1 MNTLDADLTQLLAKT
16 LDTSSTNGNS
26 FLNPVLLSRIISEQ
40 CRRMPALRNALP
52 RDPFKGK
59 TYLWDVETAP
69 GDAYTA
75 ADMANLTLVDGKW
88 SQGSVEMSYFYFPT
102 QISNPALVA
111 ASELINLLEDRTN
124 KAVKAIMRQEG
135 STIFNG
141 DSVGSPKTAGL
152 YAALT
157 NAPRFINGGSAGQQF
172 TPGLLDHMSDQM
184 TTDGYD
190 ESEMAYCM
198 SPHLVTAIRAFAFN
212 HYRSTNL
219 SEGVNY
225 GFPFNAK
232 VAWNG
237 IPVVADPYAAQ
248 NISVTNETMGTT
260 ADPKTF
266 TFANQGVVF
275 NASASGTDLAGR
287 PETAPIVKVSGSVVN
302 TGFSFSVNQ
311 STGANQIVFAST
323 PGATPTVSYVWKQ
336 ENVYLLSRNKQDLVI
351 PESLPITV
359 DTNLF
364 APVTQDVIP
373 LRVKQYSSLVVRNT
387 YAHILA
393 SNVLAPIGANSLVGA

>member
-1 MNTLDADLTQLLAKT
+1 LDADLTQLLAKT

-40 CRRMPALRNALP
+40 CRRMPRLRNAIH

-59 TYLWDVETAP
+59 TYLWDIEVAP

-75 ADMANLTLVDGKW
+75 ADGATLTLVDGKW

-102 QISNPALVA
+102 QITNPAIVA
-111 ASELINLLEDRTN
+111 ASELISLLDDRTE

-141 DSVGSPKTAGL
+141 DSLGGNKTAGI
-152 YAALT
+152 YAALAA
-157 NAPRFINGGSAGQQF
+157 APRFISGGSAGQTL
-172 TPGLLDHMSDQM
+172 TPSLLDHMSNQM
-184 TTDGYD
+184 VTDGYD
-190 ESEMAYCM
+190 ETELAYCM
-198 SPHLVTAIRAFAFN
+198 SPNMATAVRAFAFN
-212 HYRSTNL
+212 HYRSTDLNA
-219 SEGVNY
+219 GVNY
-225 GFPFNAK
+225 GFPLGARL
-232 VAWNG
+232 AWNG
-237 IPVVADPYAAQ
+237 IPIVQDPYAAQ
-248 NISVTNETMGTT
+248 NISVTNETMT
-260 ADPKTF
+260 AVDTKTF
-266 TFANQGVVF
+266 TFANPNVVF

-302 TGFSFSVNQ
+302 SGFSFVTNAQ
-311 STGANQIVFAST
+311 GVQQIVFASA
-323 PGATPTVSYVWKQ
+323 PAATPTVSYTWKQ
-336 ENVYLLSRNKQDLVI
+336 ENVYLLSLNKADLVI

-359 DTNLF
+359 DANLF

-373 LRVKQYSSLVVRNT
+373 LRVKQYSSVVVRNN

-393 SNVLAPIGANSLVGA
+393 SNVLAPVGANSLVGA

>member
-1 MNTLDADLTQLLAKT
+1 VNTLDADLTQLLAKT
-16 LDTSSTNGNS
+16 LDTSSTNGNA

-40 CRRMPALRNALP
+40 SRRMPALRNALA

-75 ADMANLTLVDGKW
+75 ADGATLTLVDGKW
-88 SQGSVEMSYFYFPT
+88 SQGSVEMSYIYFPT
-102 QISNPALVA
+102 QISNPALIA

-135 STIFNG
+135 SMIFNG
-141 DSVGSPKTAGL
+141 DSVGAPKTAGL

-157 NAPRFINGGSAGQQF
+157 GAPRFINGGSAGQQF
-172 TPGLLDHMSDQM
+172 NPGLLDHMSDQM

-190 ESEMAYCM
+190 PSEMVYCM

-212 HYRSTNL
+212 HFRAINL
-219 SEGVNY
+219 DAGVNY
-225 GFPFNAK
+225 GFPFTAQIQ
-232 VAWNG
+232 WNG
-237 IPVVADPYAAQ
+237 IPVVGDPYAAA
-248 NISVTNETMGTT
+248 NIQVANETMGVV
-260 ADPKTF
+260 DSKTF
-266 TFANQGVVF
+266 TFANPGVVF
-275 NASASGTDLAGR
+275 YASASGTDLAGR
-287 PETAPIVKVSGSVVN
+287 PEAAPIVKVSGSIVT
-302 TGFSFSVNQ
+302 TGFSFVTTAAGVQ
-311 STGANQIVFAST
+311 QIAFASA
-323 PGATPTVSYVWKQ
+323 PAATPTVSYTWKQ
-336 ENVYLLSRNKQDLVI
+336 ENVYLLSRNKADLVI
-351 PESLPITV
+351 PESLPVTV

-393 SNVLAPIGANSLVGA
+393 SNVLAPVGANSLIGA